1 MSLSAHVNVHQNKTE
16 NVSHESYHNLELLS
30 LGPSVSLYD
39 LKESLVTSVT
49 CLITFS
55 KIIKKNAAVVA

>member
-1 MSLSAHVNVHQNKTE
+1 MSLSAHVNVHQNKILE
-16 NVSHESYHNLELLS
+16 NESHHNLELLS

-39 LKESLVTSVT
+39 LKESLMTSVT

-55 KIIKKNAAVVA
+55 KII

>member
-1 MSLSAHVNVHQNKTE
+1 MSLSAHVNVHQNKILE
-16 NVSHESYHNLELLS
+16 NVSHEPHHNLELLS

-39 LKESLVTSVT
+39 LKESLMTSVT

-55 KIIKKNAAVVA
+55 KII